1 MSRMEPPN
9 ALAPPPGAQIDATR
23 AHEVLR
29 AWIVGEGLQVSM
41 QPAFENPSVWGIL
54 LVDVARHAARMYA
67 DQGDISFEQAMAKIR
82 FMWDAETAKPTD
94 MGSTQRSS
102 PEPSR

>member
-1 MSRMEPPN
+1 MSAKNE
-9 ALAPPPGAQIDATR
+9 LAPPPGARIDPSR

-41 QPAFENPSVWGIL
+41 QPAFDDPSVWGIL

-67 DQGDISFEQAMAKIR
+67 DQGGCTFEQALAKIR
-82 FMWDAETAKPTD
+82 FMWDAETTKPTD
-94 MGSTQRSS
+94 LGSTLRSSPGSTQ
-102 PEPSR
+102 

>member
-1 MSRMEPPN
+1 MSGKPN
-9 ALAPPPGAQIDATR
+9 ELAPPPGALIDRSR

-41 QPAFENPSVWGIL
+41 QPAFEDPAVWGIL
-54 LVDVARHAARMYA
+54 LVDLARHAARMYA
-67 DQGDISFEQAMAKIR
+67 DQGGCTFEQALAKIR

-94 MGSTQRSS
+94 LGSTQGS
-102 PEPSR
+102 PSGSGTAQ